1 MEWLGGVDV
10 NATVSDYWS
19 RVVDGVQG
27 GTAELARILFERVVL
42 PAGQSLLHHTE
53 LAAQYTLN
61 GDYEVSNIDPFI
73 HSHLYLMS
81 SFIFSSSI
89 YMTSSFIIE

>member
-1 MEWLGGVDV
+1 M

-73 HSHLYLMS
+73 L
-81 SFIFSSSI
+81 SSI
-89 YMTSSFIIE
+89 LVCISFNVLYSQVKYACRHHSSLNNC